1 LPAKAWLRRA
11 ITAPEFSERLAP
23 LATGKKPVVF
33 DHAEEASHSFFAA
46 LACTASSDLGKKR
59 HWIVHESPR
68 QRERLATELELWGIT
83 ALILPDSP
91 VERRL
96 QSASETEQEHNGSV
110 GDMEEQTESKSFLKL
125 ESAAQP
131 EDFAI
136 PEILDPETAAEWF
149 AILEILATS
158 DSFTILCGTENFSQY
173 APSPKA
179 LLSNRSHL
187 KPGQTLDPTTFAEK
201 LTEHGYERFPTV
213 TARGHFAI
221 RGGILDLFPF
231 QSPRPLRL
239 EFFDTELESLREFDI
254 NTQASTR
261 KLQNIDLLLTEPP
274 ATAKIADYLKPD
286 DTVIEIQGGAAFCC
300 PAFIT
305 AKRSDDGTRA
315 LNPSFLITENAE
327 GQGEEDFTLAAY
339 ASPLGTFDAGDF
351 VLDELRRETFFKQ
364 LNEWQR
370 EQWDIGIVFSTKG
383 ELERFTELSGK
394 DLERDLGLTPVL
406 GELISSFTLP
416 ATKLAVLSSS
426 ELFGRYRTPG
436 AARRSTVEKAR
447 AIRARATLDDIEPG
461 DLVVHYEYGIGK
473 FKGIVA
479 EEEGEELQIEYKD
492 GSILSVPLEQ
502 AHLIGKYVGV
512 GGKTPDLNKLGNAT
526 WQKNRKQAEKSIL
539 DYAARLLRI
548 QAEREHEKGYAHPP
562 DTRWMFEFEQSFH
575 YTETPDQKQAII
587 DTKHDLES
595 ENSMDRLICGD
606 VGFGKTEVAI
616 RAAFKAITGG
626 KQAALLCPTTVLAE
640 QHCRTFRERFSDYPI
655 RVDLLNRFRTPAE
668 VRATIAGIADGSVDM
683 VIGTHRLI
691 SGDVEYKNLG
701 LAIVD
706 EEQRFGVAHKEKFK
720 DLFRQID
727 VLTLSA
733 TPIPRTLYMALMGAR
748 DMSTIDTP
756 PPNRLPVSTTVTA
769 YDERIIRDAI
779 RREMKRGGQVFFLH
793 NRVKTIEQV
802 HKKLKELVPEARVLV
817 GHGQMDKDD
826 LETVMHAF
834 VNNEADVLLA
844 TTIIETGIDIP
855 NANTILID
863 RADRFGLADL
873 YQLRG
878 RVGRAGEKAYA
889 ILMLPREMVTQGDA
903 RKRIHAIKQ
912 YTALGSGFKI
922 AMRDLEIRGAGN
934 LLGTK
939 QSGHIAQIGFDLY
952 CQLLRQSVDRLK
964 GKKDPSLQETTF
976 KADFIVPTETL
987 WVTKNSN
994 SKLQTSNLKKE
1005 ELKDSSSVYSVV
1017 KNSPLTTHS
1026 SPFEILPAFI
1036 PTGYLADAKLRI
1048 NAYRELAEAN
1058 TPKSITSLEKNWID
1072 RHGRLPHPVQNL
1084 FTIARI
1090 KAEAASNSVTS
1101 VELSAQR
1108 LILHKNGSPILLDGS
1123 RFPRL
1128 TKSKPAEK
1136 LEEALEMLRNF

>member
-1 LPAKAWLRRA
+1 MRSETAWLRRA
-11 ITAPEFSERLAP
+11 ITSPEFAERLAP
-23 LATGKKPVVF
+23 FAKGGGTITL
-33 DHAEEASHSFFAA
+33 DHAAEASHSFLTA
-46 LACTASSDLGKKR
+46 LACTASKDIGKKR
-59 HWIVHESPR
+59 HWIIHQSPR
-68 QRERLATELELWGIT
+68 QRERLAAELELWGIT
-83 ALILPDSP
+83 ALVLPDSP
-91 VERRL
+91 V
-96 QSASETEQEHNGSV
+96 N
-110 GDMEEQTESKSFLKL
+110 
-125 ESAAQP
+125 P
-131 EDFAI
+131 ENELH
-136 PEILDPETAAEWF
+136 EITDPETAAEWF
-149 AILEILATS
+149 AILETLATS
-158 DSFTILCGTENFSQY
+158 DAFAVICDPEAFSQY
-173 APSPKA
+173 APSAKS
-179 LLSNRSHL
+179 LLSNRTHL
-187 KPGQTLDPTTFAEK
+187 KPGLLLDPTAFVETI
-201 LTEHGYERFPTV
+201 TTHGYERFPTV

-231 QSPRPLRL
+231 QSARPLRL
-239 EFFDTELESLREFDI
+239 EFFDTELESIREFDL

-261 KLQNIDLLLTEPP
+261 KIPDIHLQLTEPP
-274 ATAKIADYLKPD
+274 AVATISDYLKPD
-286 DTVIEIQGGAAFCC
+286 DVVIEVAAASRGRPCNRR
-300 PAFIT
+300 PADF
-305 AKRSDDGTRA
+305 
-315 LNPSFLITENAE
+315 FITENTAE
-327 GQGEEDFTLAAY
+327 GKIEEDFTLATY

-370 EQWDIGIVFSTKG
+370 EAWDIGIVFSTKG

-394 DLERDLGLTPVL
+394 DLTRDLGLTPVI

-416 ATKLAVLSSS
+416 VTKLAVLSSS

-502 AHLIGKYVGV
+502 AHLLGKYIGV

-526 WQKNRKQAEKSIL
+526 WQKNRKSAEKSIL

-548 QAEREHEKGYAHPP
+548 QAEREHDQGHPHPP

-575 YTETPDQKQAII
+575 YTETPDQKQAIL
-587 DTKHDLES
+587 DTKHDLEAPRP
-595 ENSMDRLICGD
+595 MDRLICGD

-626 KQAALLCPTTVLAE
+626 KQVALLCPTTVLAE
-640 QHCRTFRERFSDYPI
+640 QHWRTFRERFSDYPV
-655 RVDLLNRFRTPAE
+655 RVDLLNRFRSPSE
-668 VRATIAGIADGSVDM
+668 VRATIQGLAEGSVDM

-691 SGDVEYKNLG
+691 SGDVAYKDLG

-720 DLFRQID
+720 DLFSQID

-733 TPIPRTLYMALMGAR
+733 TPIPRTLYMAMMGAR

-793 NRVKTIEQV
+793 NRVKTIEIV
-802 HKKLKELVPEARVLV
+802 HKKLKELVPEARVLI
-817 GHGQMDKDD
+817 GHGQMEKHD
-826 LETVMHAF
+826 LENVMHAF
-834 VNNEADVLLA
+834 VNHEADVLLA

-889 ILMLPREMVTQGDA
+889 ILLLPREMITQGDA

-952 CQLLRQSVDRLK
+952 CQLLRQSIDRLK
-964 GKKDPSLQETTF
+964 GKKDPSLHETTF
-976 KADFIVPTETL
+976 KADFIIPTETQ
-987 WVTKNSN
+987 WISQI
-994 SKLQTSNLKKE
+994 SKEDKE
-1005 ELKDSSSVYSVV
+1005 SKSSSSVPSVV
-1017 KNSPLTTHS
+1017 KNSS
-1026 SPFEILPAFI
+1026 SDSLPAFI
-1036 PTGYLADAKLRI
+1036 PTAYLTDAKLRI

-1058 TPKSITSLEKNWID
+1058 TPKAIDALAKNWID
-1072 RHGRLPHPVQNL
+1072 RHGRLPEPVKHL
-1084 FTIARI
+1084 LTIARI
-1090 KAEAASNSVTS
+1090 KAEAASNKISS
-1101 VELSAQR
+1101 VEISGQR
-1108 LILHKNGSPILLDGS
+1108 LMLQRNGSPILMDGS
-1123 RFPRL
+1123 KYPRL
-1128 TKSKPAEK
+1128 AKMKPGEK
-1136 LEEALEMLRNF
+1136 LNETLEMLRNF

>member
-1 LPAKAWLRRA
+1 MKFQPNAWLRRA
-11 ITAPEFSERLAP
+11 ITSPEFNKRLAP
-23 LATGKKPVVF
+23 LAKGEYPVVF

-46 LACTASSDLGKKR
+46 LACSAASGLGKKR

-83 ALILPDSP
+83 ALVLPDSP
-91 VERRL
+91 V
-96 QSASETEQEHNGSV
+96 N
-110 GDMEEQTESKSFLKL
+110 
-125 ESAAQP
+125 P
-131 EDFAI
+131 EDELH
-136 PEILDPETAAEWF
+136 EIQDPETAAEWF
-149 AILEILATS
+149 AILETLATS
-158 DSFTILCGTENFSQY
+158 DSFTILCGSEAFSQY
-173 APSPKA
+173 APSPKS
-179 LLSNRSHL
+179 LLSNRTHL
-187 KPGQTLDPTTFAEK
+187 NSSLTLDPTEFAET
-201 LTEHGYERFPTV
+201 LAAHGYERFPTV
-213 TARGHFAI
+213 TGRGHYAI

-239 EFFDTELESLREFDI
+239 EFFDTELESIREFDI

-261 KLQNIDLLLTEPP
+261 KIPEIDILLTEPP
-274 ATAKIADYLKPD
+274 AVATIADYLEED
-286 DTVIEIQGGAAFCC
+286 DTVIEFQGGAASCC
-300 PAFIT
+300 PTTPAFI
-305 AKRSDDGTRA
+305 
-315 LNPSFLITENAE
+315 ITENAE
-327 GQGEEDFTLAAY
+327 GEGEEDFTLAAY

-364 LNEWQR
+364 LNDWQR
-370 EQWDIGIVFSTKG
+370 DEWDIGIVFSTKG

-436 AARRSTVEKAR
+436 QARRSTVEKAR
-447 AIRARATLDDIEPG
+447 AIRARATLDDIEEG

-473 FKGIVA
+473 FRGIA
-479 EEEGEELQIEYKD
+479 QEDEGEELQIEYKD

-548 QAEREHEKGYAHPP
+548 QAEREHEKGHAHPP

-595 ENSMDRLICGD
+595 PNSMDRLICGD

-640 QHCRTFRERFSDYPI
+640 QHWRTFRERFSDYPI
-655 RVDLLNRFRTPAE
+655 RIDLLNRFRKPAE
-668 VRATIAGIADGSVDM
+668 VRATIKGLADGSVDM

-691 SGDVEYKNLG
+691 SGDVAYKDLG

-793 NRVKTIEQV
+793 NRVKTIEMV

-826 LETVMHAF
+826 LETVMHSF

-889 ILMLPREMVTQGDA
+889 ILLLPKEMITKGDA

-964 GKKDPSLQETTF
+964 GKKDPSLQETIF
-976 KADFIVPTETL
+976 KADLVVPTETQWISKAEAL
-987 WVTKNSN
+987 KLKTENS
-994 SKLQTSNLKKE
+994 
-1005 ELKDSSSVYSVV
+1005 EL
-1017 KNSPLTTHS
+1017 
-1026 SPFEILPAFI
+1026 LPAFI

-1072 RHGRLPHPVQNL
+1072 RHGRLPHATKNL

-1101 VELSAQR
+1101 VELSKQR
-1108 LILHKNGSPILLDGS
+1108 LILHRNGSPILLDGS

-1128 TKSKPAEK
+1128 AKTKPTDK

>member
-1 LPAKAWLRRA
+1 M
-11 ITAPEFSERLAP
+11 
-23 LATGKKPVVF
+23 F
-33 DHAEEASHSFFAA
+33 DHADEASHSFFVA
-46 LACTASSDLGKKR
+46 LACTASKDRGKKR
-59 HWIVHESPR
+59 QWIVHESPR
-68 QRERLATELELWGIT
+68 QRERIATELELWGIT
-83 ALILPDSP
+83 AVVLPDSP
-91 VERRL
+91 V
-96 QSASETEQEHNGSV
+96 N
-110 GDMEEQTESKSFLKL
+110 
-125 ESAAQP
+125 P
-131 EDFAI
+131 ENELH
-136 PEILDPETAAEWF
+136 EIADPETAAEWF
-149 AILEILATS
+149 AILETLASS
-158 DSFTILCGTENFSQY
+158 DAFAVICGPDSFSQY
-173 APSPKA
+173 APSAKS
-179 LLSNRSHL
+179 LLSNRTHL
-187 KPGQTLDPTTFAEK
+187 KPGLILDPTAFAET

-213 TARGHFAI
+213 TGRGHFAI

-239 EFFDTELESLREFDI
+239 EFFDTELESIREFDL
-254 NTQASTR
+254 NSQASTR
-261 KLQNIDLLLTEPP
+261 KIGEIHLLLTEPP
-274 ATAKIADYLKPD
+274 AVATIADYLKPH
-286 DTVIEIQGGAAFCC
+286 DTIISIVA
-300 PAFIT
+300 
-305 AKRSDDGTRA
+305 GTCS
-315 LNPSFLITENAE
+315 PSPSEGLAVPLPNFLITSNTSTAEEN
-327 GQGEEDFTLAAY
+327 FTLATY
-339 ASPLGTFDAGDF
+339 SSPLGTFDAGDF
-351 VLDELRRETFFKQ
+351 VLDELRREAFFKQ

-370 EQWDIGIVFSTKG
+370 DAWDIGIVFSTKG

-394 DLERDLGLTPVL
+394 DLERDLGLTPVI
-406 GELISSFTLP
+406 GELVSSFTLP
-416 ATKLAVLSSS
+416 VTKLAVLSSS

-473 FKGIVA
+473 FKGIVQ

-502 AHLIGKYVGV
+502 AHLLGKYIGV

-526 WQKNRKQAEKSIL
+526 WQKNRKSAEKSIL

-548 QAEREHEKGYAHPP
+548 QAEREHDQGHAHPP

-575 YTETPDQKQAII
+575 YTETPDQKQAIL
-587 DTKHDLES
+587 DTKHDLEAPRP
-595 ENSMDRLICGD
+595 MDRLICGD

-626 KQAALLCPTTVLAE
+626 KQVALLCPTTVLAE
-640 QHCRTFRERFSDYPI
+640 QHWRTFRERFSDYPI
-655 RVDLLNRFRTPAE
+655 RVDLLNRFRSAAE
-668 VRATIAGIADGSVDM
+668 VRATIAGLADGSVDM

-691 SGDVEYKNLG
+691 SGDVHYKDLG
-701 LAIVD
+701 LAVVD

-720 DLFRQID
+720 DLFRQVD

-779 RREMKRGGQVFFLH
+779 RRELKRGGQVFFLH
-793 NRVKTIEQV
+793 NRVKTIEMV

-817 GHGQMDKDD
+817 GHGQMEKHD
-826 LETVMHAF
+826 LENVMHAF
-834 VNNEADVLLA
+834 VNHEADVLLA

-889 ILMLPREMVTQGDA
+889 ILLLPREMITQGDA

-952 CQLLRQSVDRLK
+952 CQLLRQSIDRLK

-976 KADFIVPTETL
+976 KADFIISTETQ
-987 WVTKNSN
+987 WVSKFQISN
-994 SKLQTSNLKKE
+994 FKSQKE
-1005 ELKDSSSVYSVV
+1005 NSSSVLSVQSVV
-1017 KNSPLTTHS
+1017 KNSS
-1026 SPFEILPAFI
+1026 SSAISALSAVNSSSSSSSKSKIKNQQSSIVNNPPDLLPAFI
-1036 PTGYLADAKLRI
+1036 PTAYLSDAKLRI
-1048 NAYRELAEAN
+1048 NSYRELAEAN
-1058 TPKSITSLEKNWID
+1058 TSKAIDSLEKNWID
-1072 RHGRLPHPVQNL
+1072 RHGRLPEPVKHL
-1084 FTIARI
+1084 LTIARI
-1090 KAEAASNSVTS
+1090 KAEAASNNVSS
-1101 VELSAQR
+1101 VEISGQR
-1108 LILHKNGSPILLDGS
+1108 LMLQKNGSPILLDGS
-1123 RFPRL
+1123 RYPRL
-1128 TKSKPAEK
+1128 MKTKPAEM
-1136 LEEALEMLRNF
+1136 LEEALEMLKNF

>member
-1 LPAKAWLRRA
+1 MRSETTWLRRA
-11 ITAPEFSERLAP
+11 ITSPEFAERLAP
-23 LATGKKPVVF
+23 FAKGGGTITL
-33 DHAEEASHSFFAA
+33 DHAAEASHSFLTA
-46 LACTASSDLGKKR
+46 LACTAAADHGKKR
-59 HWIVHESPR
+59 HWIIHESPR
-68 QRERLATELELWGIT
+68 QRERLAAELELWGIT
-83 ALILPDSP
+83 ALVLPDSP
-91 VERRL
+91 V
-96 QSASETEQEHNGSV
+96 N
-110 GDMEEQTESKSFLKL
+110 
-125 ESAAQP
+125 P
-131 EDFAI
+131 ENELHDI
-136 PEILDPETAAEWF
+136 TDPETAAEWF
-149 AILEILATS
+149 AILETLATS
-158 DSFTILCGTENFSQY
+158 GAFAVICGSENFSQY
-173 APSPKA
+173 APSAKS
-179 LLSNRSHL
+179 LLSNRTHL
-187 KPGQTLDPTTFAEK
+187 KPGLLLDPTAFAET
-201 LTEHGYERFPTV
+201 LTAHGYERFPTV

-239 EFFDTELESLREFDI
+239 EFFDTELESIREFDL

-261 KLQNIDLLLTEPP
+261 KIAEIHLQLTEPP
-274 ATAKIADYLKPD
+274 AVATIADYLKPD
-286 DTVIEIQGGAAFCC
+286 DVVISIVA
-300 PAFIT
+300 
-305 AKRSDDGTRA
+305 GTCSPSPSEGLA
-315 LNPSFLITENAE
+315 VPPSFLITENTAE
-327 GQGEEDFTLAAY
+327 GAIEEDFTLATY

-370 EQWDIGIVFSTKG
+370 EAWDIGIVFSTKG

-394 DLERDLGLTPVL
+394 NLERDLGLTPVI

-416 ATKLAVLSSS
+416 VTKLAVLSSS

-502 AHLIGKYVGV
+502 AHLLGKYIGV

-526 WQKNRKQAEKSIL
+526 WQKNRKSAEKSIL

-548 QAEREHEKGYAHPP
+548 QAEREHDQGHAHPP

-575 YTETPDQKQAII
+575 YTETPDQKQAIL
-587 DTKHDLES
+587 DTKHDLEAPRP
-595 ENSMDRLICGD
+595 MDRLICGD

-640 QHCRTFRERFSDYPI
+640 QHWRTFRERFSDYPI
-655 RVDLLNRFRTPAE
+655 RVDLLNRFRSASE
-668 VRATIAGIADGSVDM
+668 VKATIQGLADGSVDM

-691 SGDVEYKNLG
+691 SGDVAYKDLG

-817 GHGQMDKDD
+817 GHGQMEKHD
-826 LETVMHAF
+826 LENVMHAF
-834 VNNEADVLLA
+834 VNHEADVLLA

-889 ILMLPREMVTQGDA
+889 ILLLPREMITQGDA

-952 CQLLRQSVDRLK
+952 CQLLRQSIDRLK
-964 GKKDPSLQETTF
+964 GKKDPSLHETTF
-976 KADFIVPTETL
+976 KADFIIPTETQ
-987 WVTKNSN
+987 WVSSRHKTQDDKTQE
-994 SKLQTSNLKKE
+994 K
-1005 ELKDSSSVYSVV
+1005 SSSKSTII
-1017 KNSPLTTHS
+1017 NQQSSIGNHS
-1026 SPFEILPAFI
+1026 SDLLPAFI
-1036 PTGYLADAKLRI
+1036 PTSYLSDAKLRI
-1048 NAYRELAEAN
+1048 HAYRELAEAN
-1058 TPKSITSLEKNWID
+1058 TPKAIDSLEKNWID
-1072 RHGRLPHPVQNL
+1072 RHGRLPEPVKHL
-1084 FTIARI
+1084 LTIARI
-1090 KAEAASNSVTS
+1090 KAEAAANGVAS
-1101 VELSAQR
+1101 VEISSQR
-1108 LILHKNGSPILLDGS
+1108 LILHRNGHPILLDGS
-1123 RFPRL
+1123 RYPRL
-1128 TKSKPAEK
+1128 AKTKPGEK
-1136 LEEALEMLRNF
+1136 LLETLEMLRKF